1 MDLGQPQAAAANG
14 ETGAARGS
22 GAVTA
27 SVRGSDGWPVPEA
40 VLTVING
47 SGTQVARA
55 QGDAQGSVIA
65 AGLAAG
71 AYTAIVTAIGHEPV
85 ARTTLVH
92 EGATANLGDVEVRRI
107 GGADLPAP
115 GLWRIDPVHSS
126 IQVTAK
132 HLGLSSIHG
141 RFNEF
146 SGEVR
151 IGTPIEKSLVEA
163 RINADTIDTG
173 NKLRDDHLRT
183 EDFLNVAEYPEI
195 TFRSTGLRP
204 RGGDKWD
211 LAGELTMLGV
221 SKPVMLDTRFDGV
234 GPDQWGGTRASAS
247 AVAQLRRDDFAVRF
261 SQSLKTGIATVG
273 TTLRVQ
279 IDIQAVHGQE

>member
-40 VLTVING
+40 VVTVIDG

-55 QGDAQGSVIA
+55 QGDAQGSVMA
-65 AGLAAG
+65 SGLAAG

-92 EGATANLGDVEVRRI
+92 EGATANLGEVEIRRV

-151 IGTPIEKSLVEA
+151 IGAPIEKSLVEA

-195 TFRSTGLRP
+195 VFRSTGLRP

-261 SQSLKTGIATVG
+261 SQSLKSGIATVG

-279 IDIQAVHGQE
+279 IDIQVVHEQE

>member
-1 MDLGQPQAAAANG
+1 MDLGRPQAAADHG
-14 ETGAARGS
+14 VTGAARGS

-40 VLTVING
+40 VLTLIDG
-47 SGTQVARA
+47 SGAQVARA
-55 QGDAQGSVIA
+55 QGDGQGSVVVSGI
-65 AGLAAG
+65 AAG
-71 AYTAIVTAIGHEPV
+71 AYTAIVTAIGHEPA

-92 EGATANLGDVEVRRI
+92 EGATATLGDVEVRRV

-146 SGEVR
+146 AGEVH
-151 IGTPIEKSLVEA
+151 IGTPIETSQVEA
-163 RINADTIDTG
+163 RIKAESIDTG
-173 NKLRDDHLRT
+173 NSMRDDHLRA
-183 EDFLNVAEYPEI
+183 EDFLHVAEHPEI
-195 TFRSTGLRP
+195 TFRSTGLRA

-211 LAGELTMLGV
+211 IEGELTMLGV
-221 SKPVMLDTRFDGV
+221 SKPVVLDTRFDGV
-234 GPDQWGGTRASAS
+234 GTDPWGGTRASAS

-261 SQSLKTGIATVG
+261 NQSLASGIAAVG

-279 IDIQAVHGQE
+279 IDIQVVREEG

>member
-1 MDLGQPQAAAANG
+1 MDLGQPQAASANG

-27 SVRGSDGWPVPEA
+27 SVCGSDGWPVPEA
-40 VLTVING
+40 VLTVIDG

-55 QGDAQGSVIA
+55 QGDAQGSVMA
-65 AGLAAG
+65 SGLAAG

-92 EGATANLGDVEVRRI
+92 EGATANLGAVEVRRI
-107 GGADLPAP
+107 GGSDLPAP

-151 IGTPIEKSLVEA
+151 IGTPIERSLVEA

-183 EDFLNVAEYPEI
+183 EDFLDVAEYPAI

-211 LAGELTMLGV
+211 LEGELTMLGV

-261 SQSLKTGIATVG
+261 RQSLKSGIATVG

-279 IDIQAVHGQE
+279 IDVQVVHEQE

>member
-1 MDLGQPQAAAANG
+1 MDLGQPQAAADNG
-14 ETGAARGS
+14 QTGAARGP

-40 VLTVING
+40 VLTVIDG

-55 QGDAQGSVIA
+55 QGDAQGSVLIT
-65 AGLAAG
+65 GLAAG

-85 ARTTLVH
+85 ARTTPVH
-92 EGATANLGDVEVRRI
+92 EGATATLGDVEVRRI

-163 RINADTIDTG
+163 RIKADTIDTG
-173 NKLRDDHLRT
+173 NKMRDEHLRA
-183 EDFLNVAEYPEI
+183 EDFLNVAQYPEI
-195 TFRSTGLRP
+195 SFRSTGLRP

-211 LAGELTMLGV
+211 IEGELTMLGV
-221 SKPVMLDTRFDGV
+221 SKPVLLDTRFDGV

-247 AVAQLRRDDFAVRF
+247 AVTQLRRDDFAVRF
-261 SQSLKTGIATVG
+261 SQSLASGIAAVG

-279 IDIQAVHGQE
+279 IDVQAVHEEG

>member
-1 MDLGQPQAAAANG
+1 MDLGQPQAAAAHG

-40 VLTVING
+40 VLTVIDG

-55 QGDAQGSVIA
+55 QGDAQGSVMA
-65 AGLAAG
+65 SGLAAG

-195 TFRSTGLRP
+195 AFRSTGLRP

-211 LAGELTMLGV
+211 LEGELTMLGV

-261 SQSLKTGIATVG
+261 SQSLKSGIATVG

-279 IDIQAVHGQE
+279 IDIQAVHEQE

>member
-1 MDLGQPQAAAANG
+1 MDLGQPQAAAAHG
-14 ETGAARGS
+14 ETGAARGA

-40 VLTVING
+40 VLTVIDG

-55 QGDAQGSVIA
+55 QGDAQGSVMA
-65 AGLAAG
+65 SGLAAG

-92 EGATANLGDVEVRRI
+92 EGATAHLGDVEVRRI

-151 IGTPIEKSLVEA
+151 IGTPVEKSLVEA

-211 LAGELTMLGV
+211 LEGELTMLGV

-261 SQSLKTGIATVG
+261 SQSLKSGIATVG

-279 IDIQAVHGQE
+279 IDIQAVHEQE

>member
-1 MDLGQPQAAAANG
+1 MDLGQPQAAAAHG

-40 VLTVING
+40 VLTVIDG
-47 SGTQVARA
+47 GGTQVARA
-55 QGDAQGSVIA
+55 RGDAQGSVMA
-65 AGLAAG
+65 SGLAAG

-92 EGATANLGDVEVRRI
+92 EAATANLGDVEVRRI
-107 GGADLPAP
+107 GGADLPDP

-173 NKLRDDHLRT
+173 NTLRDDHLRT

-211 LAGELTMLGV
+211 LEGELTMLGV

-261 SQSLKTGIATVG
+261 SQSLKSGIATVG

-279 IDIQAVHGQE
+279 IDIQVVHEQE

>member
-14 ETGAARGS
+14 EAGAARGS

-40 VLTVING
+40 VLTVIDG

-55 QGDAQGSVIA
+55 QGDAQGSVMA
-65 AGLAAG
+65 SGLAAG

-92 EGATANLGDVEVRRI
+92 EGATADLGDVEVRRI

-183 EDFLNVAEYPEI
+183 EDFLNVAEHPEI

-211 LAGELTMLGV
+211 LTGELTMLGV

-261 SQSLKTGIATVG
+261 SQSLKSGIATVG

-279 IDIQAVHGQE
+279 IDIQVVHEEE

>member
-40 VLTVING
+40 VLTVIDG

-279 IDIQAVHGQE
+279 IDIQAVHEQE